1 MIELHR
7 AEQPRTW
14 AQWLALAALVLV
26 TAAMTSSTALP
37 LSSAGELTAQ
47 TSVGTSATNL
57 DHGTLLAPG
66 GTVRSVLQPRI
77 VGLTVIGLVVLATWL
92 LGAGVFGHAR
102 TRAVP
107 RAAPGRRGRALLHA
121 YLN

>member
-1 MIELHR
+1 MIQLHR

-14 AQWLALAALVLV
+14 AHWLALAALVLV
-26 TAAMTSSTALP
+26 TAAMTSGATLP
-37 LSSAGELTAQ
+37 LSSAGELAGQ

-66 GTVRSVLQPRI
+66 GTFRSVLQPRI
-77 VGLTVIGLVVLATWL
+77 GLTAIGLVVLATWL
-92 LGAGVFGHAR
+92 LGAGADGHPR
-102 TRAVP
+102 TWSVP